1 MNLKHLLNILS
12 GRFQA
17 ASLLVPLFLLHQL
30 CLCLF
35 LCDVLHEHPEEES
48 CGDPV
53 SFHSGFVN
61 SLPDQEDCQLDRCR
75 QNNLVLPESGLYG
88 KNPEQNF
95 IPADF
100 LPMEFRT
107 FIKRPAIVERT
118 GRIPVLEKLYLL
130 KHVLR
135 C

>member
-35 LCDVLHEHPEEES
+35 LCDVLHEHPEDEFG
-48 CGDPV
+48 GDSV

-88 KNPEQNF
+88 KNPGQSF
-95 IPADF
+95 VPADF